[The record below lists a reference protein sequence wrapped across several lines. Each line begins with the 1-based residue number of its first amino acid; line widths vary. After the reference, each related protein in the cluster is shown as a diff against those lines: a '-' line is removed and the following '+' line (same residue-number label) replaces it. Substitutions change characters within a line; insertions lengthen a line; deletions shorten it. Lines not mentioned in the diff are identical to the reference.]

1 MCINKQLEADVHE
14 RGVAWIPTIAEAKAE
29 HAAALDHLDRL
40 ISSIASEIGRPM
52 AQSLSDAT
60 TSVVAASGREVM
72 ARLGLVMEAVLG
84 GGRGQVFLTPR
95 PEKDDD

>member
-1 MCINKQLEADVHE
+1 MCLSKQLETDIRD

-29 HAAALDHLDRL
+29 QAAALDHLDRL
-40 ISSIASEIGRPM
+40 ISSITPEIGRPM

-60 TSVVAASGREVM
+60 TSVVAASDREVM

-84 GGRGQVFLTPR
+84 GGRGQVLLTPR
-95 PEKDDD
+95 PEETGA